1 MLKFDYDISSWS
13 FEWFEALWGHAV
25 FWLWIVGKSAHQIFF
40 TFVKTSD
47 WLTTN
52 LIHLQ
57 FKSDNV
63 SLKKCYFW
71 VIIFLKFPK
80 ICDNFDCDATYN
92 SMPQISR
99 IWSSNKY
106 IFCYFQCKQ
115 RCWMQ
120 TISTG
125 GQSYC
130 DYYCLGISLLQDS
143 SYLFLLEI
151 LIDHIFKSYILG
163 ILFNTW
169 KVYIKVLSM
178 GF

>member
-71 VIIFLKFPK
+71 VIIFSSFQRFVTTLTATRPTIVCRKFLG
-80 ICDNFDCDATYN
+80 FDHQTSTSFVIFNVNKDAEC
-92 SMPQISR
+92 
-99 IWSSNKY
+99 KL
-106 IFCYFQCKQ
+106 FQQ
-115 RCWMQ
+115 AVSH
-120 TISTG
+120 TVSI
-125 GQSYC
+125 
-130 DYYCLGISLLQDS
+130 IA
-143 SYLFLLEI
+143 
-151 LIDHIFKSYILG
+151 
-163 ILFNTW
+163 
-169 KVYIKVLSM
+169 
-178 GF
+178 